1 MISLCPNLRKR
12 GAGGLPQN
20 KQAFDMQSVIDAAF
34 NVLHDYQAYEAA
46 KREWIEA
53 NPAATADEYEA
64 ASACIA
70 ADLGI

>member
-1 MISLCPNLRKR
+1 
-12 GAGGLPQN
+12 
-20 KQAFDMQSVIDAAF
+20 MQSVIDAAF